1 MGGGS
6 IIIIFQRSEE
16 RDKRAFQK
24 MLGNAH
30 NKRIEQVDQKDGR
43 EVQRRRKKERK
54 KRELERKKEDN
65 GANDGW

>member
-1 MGGGS
+1 
-6 IIIIFQRSEE
+6 
-16 RDKRAFQK
+16 

-54 KRELERKKEDN
+54 KRELEKKKEDN